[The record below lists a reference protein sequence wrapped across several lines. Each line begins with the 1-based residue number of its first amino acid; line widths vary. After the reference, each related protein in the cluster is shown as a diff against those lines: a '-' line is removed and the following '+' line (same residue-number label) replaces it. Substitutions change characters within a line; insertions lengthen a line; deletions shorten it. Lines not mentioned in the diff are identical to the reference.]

1 MHAKWTVDS
10 PDKIFAVGAE
20 RGLLEE
26 ARNEAVILH
35 VVDVFLLQSTLPATI
50 PQQQFAVHMLL
61 RQILFRHCRCCC
73 CCCCGGWWL
82 WEFSLYFLYYFELFY
97 SNNTVILL

>member
-1 MHAKWTVDS
+1 MYAKWTVDS

-35 VVDVFLLQSTLPATI
+35 VVDVFLLQSALPATI
-50 PQQQFAVHMLL
+50 SQQQFAVHMLL

-73 CCCCGGWWL
+73 
-82 WEFSLYFLYYFELFY
+82 
-97 SNNTVILL
+97 